1 MVTPPQ
7 QNMDVAAQQR
17 QPMQILESALR
28 RALPDE
34 EQVGLAQGAL
44 VEMLKAPENK
54 LVHLGNTLFLVMV
67 KAPGQ
72 VEIHTFSEE
81 TPQALAKNFVDLS
94 KYLKNIGVK
103 RASTYSEDP
112 RFKKI
117 ADMTQLPVKV
127 EQSVNLIG
135 TEMRPVYRYTLE
147 F

>member
-81 TPQALAKNFVDLS
+81 TPQALAKNFVELS

-103 RASTYSEDP
+103 TASTYSDDP

-117 ADMTQLPVKV
+117 SEMTQLPVKV

-147 F
+147 L

>member
-1 MVTPPQ
+1 MITPPQ
-7 QNMDVAAQQR
+7 QNMDVAAQQK

-54 LVHLGNTLFLVMV
+54 LVHLGNSLFLVMV

-72 VEIHTFSEE
+72 VEVHTFSEE
-81 TPQALAKNFVDLS
+81 TPQALAKNFVELS

-103 RASTYSEDP
+103 KASTYSDDP
-112 RFKKI
+112 RFQKI
-117 ADMTQLPVKV
+117 SEMTQLPVKV

>member
-1 MVTPPQ
+1 
-7 QNMDVAAQQR
+7 MDVAAQQK

-54 LVHLGNTLFLVMV
+54 LVHLGNSLFLVMV

-72 VEIHTFSEE
+72 VEVHTFSEE
-81 TPQALAKNFVDLS
+81 TPQALAKNFIDLS

-103 RASTYSEDP
+103 RATTYSDDP
-112 RFKKI
+112 RFQKI
-117 ADMTQLPVKV
+117 SEMTQLPVKV
-127 EQSVNLIG
+127 EQSVNMIG

-147 F
+147 L

>member
-54 LVHLGNTLFLVMV
+54 LVHLGNSLFLVMV
-67 KAPGQ
+67 KAPGE

-81 TPQALAKNFVDLS
+81 TPQALAKNFVELS

-103 RASTYSEDP
+103 KASTYSDDP
-112 RFKKI
+112 RFQKI
-117 ADMTQLPVKV
+117 SEMTQLPVKV

-147 F
+147 L

>member
-1 MVTPPQ
+1 MITPPQ
-7 QNMDVAAQQR
+7 QNMDVAPQQR

-67 KAPGQ
+67 KAPGE

-81 TPQALAKNFVDLS
+81 TPQALAKNFVELS

-103 RASTYSEDP
+103 KASTYSDDP
-112 RFKKI
+112 RFQKI
-117 ADMTQLPVKV
+117 SEMTQLPVKV

>member
-54 LVHLGNTLFLVMV
+54 LVHLGNSLFLVMV

-81 TPQALAKNFVDLS
+81 TPQALAKNFVELS

-103 RASTYSEDP
+103 KASTYSEDP

>member
-1 MVTPPQ
+1 MITPPQ
-7 QNMDVAAQQR
+7 QNMDVAAQQK

-54 LVHLGNTLFLVMV
+54 LVHLGNSLFLVMV

-72 VEIHTFSEE
+72 VEVHTFSEE
-81 TPQALAKNFVDLS
+81 TPQALAKNLIDLS

-103 RASTYSEDP
+103 RATTYSDDP
-112 RFKKI
+112 RFQKI
-117 ADMTQLPVKV
+117 SEMTQLPVKV
-127 EQSVNLIG
+127 EQSVNMIG

-147 F
+147 L

>member
-1 MVTPPQ
+1 MITPPQ
-7 QNMDVAAQQR
+7 QNMDVAPQQR

-67 KAPGQ
+67 KAPGE

-81 TPQALAKNFVDLS
+81 TPQALAKNFVELS

-103 RASTYSEDP
+103 RATTYSDDP
-112 RFKKI
+112 RFQKI
-117 ADMTQLPVKV
+117 SEMTQLPVKV

>member
-1 MVTPPQ
+1 MITPPQ
-7 QNMDVAAQQR
+7 QNMDVAAQQK

-54 LVHLGNTLFLVMV
+54 LVHLGNSLFLVMV

-72 VEIHTFSEE
+72 VEVHTFSEE
-81 TPQALAKNFVDLS
+81 TPQALAKNFIDLS

-103 RASTYSEDP
+103 RATTYSDDP
-112 RFKKI
+112 RFQKI
-117 ADMTQLPVKV
+117 SEMTQLPVKV
-127 EQSVNLIG
+127 EQSVNMIG

-147 F
+147 L

>member
-54 LVHLGNTLFLVMV
+54 LVHLGNSLFLVMV

-72 VEIHTFSEE
+72 VEVHTFSEE
-81 TPQALAKNFVDLS
+81 TPQALAKNFIDLS

-103 RASTYSEDP
+103 RATTYSDDP
-112 RFKKI
+112 RFQKI
-117 ADMTQLPVKV
+117 SEMTQLPVKV
-127 EQSVNLIG
+127 EQSVNMIG

-147 F
+147 L

>member
-7 QNMDVAAQQR
+7 QNMDVAPQQK

-81 TPQALAKNFVDLS
+81 TPQALAKNFVELS

-103 RASTYSEDP
+103 TASTYSDDP

-117 ADMTQLPVKV
+117 SEMTQLPVKV

>member
-7 QNMDVAAQQR
+7 QNMNVAPQQR

-67 KAPGQ
+67 KAPGE

-81 TPQALAKNFVDLS
+81 TPQALAKNFVELS

-103 RASTYSEDP
+103 KASTYSDDP
-112 RFKKI
+112 RFQKI
-117 ADMTQLPVKV
+117 SEMTQLPVKV

-147 F
+147 L

>member
-1 MVTPPQ
+1 MITPPQ
-7 QNMDVAAQQR
+7 QNMDVAAQQK

-54 LVHLGNTLFLVMV
+54 LVHLGNSLFLVMV

-72 VEIHTFSEE
+72 VEVHTFSEE
-81 TPQALAKNFVDLS
+81 TPQALAKNFVELS

-103 RASTYSEDP
+103 RATTYSDDP
-112 RFKKI
+112 RFQKI
-117 ADMTQLPVKV
+117 SEMTQLPVKV
-127 EQSVNLIG
+127 EQSVNMIG

-147 F
+147 L

>member
-1 MVTPPQ
+1 MITPPQ

-54 LVHLGNTLFLVMV
+54 LVHLGNSLFLVMV

-72 VEIHTFSEE
+72 VEVHTFSEE
-81 TPQALAKNFVDLS
+81 TPQALAKNFIDLS

-103 RASTYSEDP
+103 RATTYSDDP
-112 RFKKI
+112 RFQKI
-117 ADMTQLPVKV
+117 SEMTQLPVKV
-127 EQSVNLIG
+127 EQSVNMIG

-147 F
+147 L

>member
-1 MVTPPQ
+1 
-7 QNMDVAAQQR
+7 MDVAAQQR

-54 LVHLGNTLFLVMV
+54 LVHLGNSLFLVMV

-103 RASTYSEDP
+103 KASTYSEDP

>member
-7 QNMDVAAQQR
+7 QNMNVAPQQR

-67 KAPGQ
+67 KAPGE

-81 TPQALAKNFVDLS
+81 TPQALAKNFVELS

-103 RASTYSEDP
+103 KASTYSDDP
-112 RFKKI
+112 RFQKI
-117 ADMTQLPVKV
+117 SEMTQLPVKV

>member
-7 QNMDVAAQQR
+7 QNMDVAAQQK

-67 KAPGQ
+67 KAPGE
-72 VEIHTFSEE
+72 VEVHTFSEE

-103 RASTYSEDP
+103 KATTYSDDP
-112 RFKKI
+112 RFRKI
-117 ADMTQLPVKV
+117 SEMTQLPVKV
-127 EQSVNLIG
+127 EQSVNMIG

>member
-81 TPQALAKNFVDLS
+81 TPQALAKNFVELS

-103 RASTYSEDP
+103 KASTYSDDP
-112 RFKKI
+112 RFQKI
-117 ADMTQLPVKV
+117 SEMTQLPVKV

>member
-1 MVTPPQ
+1 MIAPPQ
-7 QNMDVAAQQR
+7 PNMNVAAQQK

-54 LVHLGNTLFLVMV
+54 LVHLGNSLFLVMV

-72 VEIHTFSEE
+72 VEVHTFSEE
-81 TPQALAKNFVDLS
+81 TPQALAKNFIDLS

-103 RASTYSEDP
+103 RATTYSDDP
-112 RFKKI
+112 RFQKI
-117 ADMTQLPVKV
+117 SEMTQLPVKV
-127 EQSVNLIG
+127 EQSVNMIG

-147 F
+147 L

>member
-7 QNMDVAAQQR
+7 QNMDVAPQQR

-72 VEIHTFSEE
+72 VEVHTFSEE

-103 RASTYSEDP
+103 RASTYSDDP

>member
-1 MVTPPQ
+1 MITPPQ
-7 QNMDVAAQQR
+7 QNMDVAPQQR

-44 VEMLKAPENK
+44 VEML
-54 LVHLGNTLFLVMV
+54 
-67 KAPGQ
+67 PGE

-81 TPQALAKNFVDLS
+81 TPQALAKNFVELS

-103 RASTYSEDP
+103 KASTYSDDP
-112 RFKKI
+112 RFQKI
-117 ADMTQLPVKV
+117 SEMTQLPVKV

>member
-1 MVTPPQ
+1 MITPPQ
-7 QNMDVAAQQR
+7 QNMDVAAQQK

-67 KAPGQ
+67 KAPGE

-81 TPQALAKNFVDLS
+81 TPQALAKNFVELS

-103 RASTYSEDP
+103 KASTYSDDP
-112 RFKKI
+112 RFQKI
-117 ADMTQLPVKV
+117 SEMTQLPVKV

>member
-1 MVTPPQ
+1 
-7 QNMDVAAQQR
+7 
-17 QPMQILESALR
+17 MQILESALR

-67 KAPGQ
+67 KAPGE
-72 VEIHTFSEE
+72 VEVHTFSEE

-103 RASTYSEDP
+103 KATTYSDDP
-112 RFKKI
+112 RFRKI
-117 ADMTQLPVKV
+117 SEMTQLPVKV
-127 EQSVNLIG
+127 EQSVNMIG

>member
-7 QNMDVAAQQR
+7 QNMDVAAQQK

-81 TPQALAKNFVDLS
+81 TPQALAKNFVELS

-103 RASTYSEDP
+103 TASTYSDDP

-117 ADMTQLPVKV
+117 SEMTQLPVKV

>member
-1 MVTPPQ
+1 
-7 QNMDVAAQQR
+7 MDVAAQQK

-67 KAPGQ
+67 KAPGE

-81 TPQALAKNFVDLS
+81 TPQALAKNFVELS

-103 RASTYSEDP
+103 KASTYSDDP
-112 RFKKI
+112 RFQKI
-117 ADMTQLPVKV
+117 SEMTQLPVKV

>member
-1 MVTPPQ
+1 MITPPQ
-7 QNMDVAAQQR
+7 QNMDVAAQQK
-17 QPMQILESALR
+17 QPMQILESSLR

-44 VEMLKAPENK
+44 VEMLKAPGNK
-54 LVHLGNTLFLVMV
+54 LVHLGNSLFLVMV

-72 VEIHTFSEE
+72 VEVHTFSEE
-81 TPQALAKNFVDLS
+81 TPQALAKNFIDLS

-103 RASTYSEDP
+103 KASTYSDDP

-127 EQSVNLIG
+127 EQSVNMMG

>member
-1 MVTPPQ
+1 MIAPPQ
-7 QNMDVAAQQR
+7 PNMNVAAQQK

-34 EQVGLAQGAL
+34 KQVGLAQGAL
-44 VEMLKAPENK
+44 VKMLEAPGNK
-54 LVHLGNTLFLVMV
+54 LVHLGNSLFLVMV
-67 KAPGQ
+67 KAPRE

-103 RASTYSEDP
+103 KAYTYSDDP
-112 RFKKI
+112 RFRKI
-117 ADMTQLPVKV
+117 SEMTKLPVRV
-127 EQSVNLIG
+127 EQSTGMIG
-135 TEMRPVYRYTLE
+135 DQMKPVYRYTLE

>member
-7 QNMDVAAQQR
+7 QNMNVAAQQK

-54 LVHLGNTLFLVMV
+54 LVHLGNSLFLVMV

-81 TPQALAKNFVDLS
+81 TPQALAKNFVELS

-103 RASTYSEDP
+103 KASTYSEDP

>member
-7 QNMDVAAQQR
+7 QNMDVAAQQK

-54 LVHLGNTLFLVMV
+54 LVHLGNSLFLVMV

-81 TPQALAKNFVDLS
+81 TPQALAKNFVELS

-103 RASTYSEDP
+103 KASTYSEDP